1 MNKPSTLMLQAE
13 EKHNMGFKRIV
24 RKYAADGFS
33 VYATG
38 KALGYS
44 QGAFSRTVRRLGL
57 REVFKADGRVK

>member
-1 MNKPSTLMLQAE
+1 MKRPSARMLIAE
-13 EKHNMGFKRIV
+13 EAHGIGFKRIL
-24 RKYAADGFS
+24 RQYAADGFS

-57 REVFKADGRVK
+57 RDIFKADGRAK